1 MKQTYKQKLVN
12 ALAQE
17 LFGNCGT
24 HIKGGADTIWTLNK
38 LNTSDLEYLFK
49 VFYHIFLSLLFV
61 ADI

>member
-49 VFYHIFLSLLFV
+49 VKTNQDGI
-61 ADI
+61 